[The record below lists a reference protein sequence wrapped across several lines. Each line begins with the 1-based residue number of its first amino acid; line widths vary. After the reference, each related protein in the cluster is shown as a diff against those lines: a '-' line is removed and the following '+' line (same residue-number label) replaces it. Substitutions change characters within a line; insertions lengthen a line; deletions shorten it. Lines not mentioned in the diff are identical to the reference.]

1 MFKMQRWKHLKR
13 VLTILMIFIS
23 FIFTVPFTSNA
34 SQSTKDK
41 LNEAKQAAEEAK
53 NKVSEQQDEVD
64 DLTEQKSS
72 LKKELNTL
80 NTNME
85 ELAEKIEDISNQISA
100 KETEISE
107 TEDAL
112 AEAKEIETT
121 QYEAMKNRIK
131 FMYEDSESLYMEI
144 IFKAAN
150 FSSLITLNDYVDS
163 LAAYD
168 RKKLTEYQETRKA
181 IEELEAKLIG
191 EKEELDELKAEA
203 EADRE
208 ELDGVISSTQS
219 SFTKYSNLLDDAEEE
234 LLAYEA
240 ELDAKNAD
248 VETLQKQLEEELRLT
263 QLANQSAWRD
273 ISEVTFEENDRYL
286 LAVLIY
292 CEAGGEP
299 YEGQVAVGAVVI
311 NRVLSS
317 VYPNTVSGVIYQKSQ
332 FSPVGSGRLAY
343 YMSIGKVTQSCY
355 NAADAAMS
363 GVTNVGNCLHFRT
376 PIPGLSGIQIGN
388 HIFY

>member
-13 VLTILMIFIS
+13 VLAILMIFIS

>member
-1 MFKMQRWKHLKR
+1 MQRWKHLKR

>member
-1 MFKMQRWKHLKR
+1 MQRWKHLKR
-13 VLTILMIFIS
+13 VLAILMIFIS

>member
-1 MFKMQRWKHLKR
+1 MHRWKHLKR
-13 VLTILMIFIS
+13 VLAILMILTGFL
-23 FIFTVPFTSNA
+23 FTVPFTSNA

-85 ELAEKIEDISNQISA
+85 DLAEKIEDISNRISA

-107 TEDAL
+107 TEEAL

-150 FSSLITLNDYVDS
+150 FSSLITLSDYVDS

-181 IEELEAKLIG
+181 IEDLEAKLIG

-208 ELDGVISSTQS
+208 ELDEVISNTQT

-343 YMSIGKVTQSCY
+343 YMSIGKTTQSCY

>member
-1 MFKMQRWKHLKR
+1 MFKMQRWKHLNR
-13 VLTILMIFIS
+13 VLAILMIFIS

>member
-13 VLTILMIFIS
+13 VLAILMIFIS
-23 FIFTVPFTSNA
+23 FIFTVPFASNA

-131 FMYEDSESLYMEI
+131 FMYMDSESLYMEI

-168 RKKLTEYQETRKA
+168 RKKLTEYQETRQA

>member
-1 MFKMQRWKHLKR
+1 MQRWKHLKR
-13 VLTILMIFIS
+13 VLAILMIFIS

-168 RKKLTEYQETRKA
+168 RKKLTEYQETRQA